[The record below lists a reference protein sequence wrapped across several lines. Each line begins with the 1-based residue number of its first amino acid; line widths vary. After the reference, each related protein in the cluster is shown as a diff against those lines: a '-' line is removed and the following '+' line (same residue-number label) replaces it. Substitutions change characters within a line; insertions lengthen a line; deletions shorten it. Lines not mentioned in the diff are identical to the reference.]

1 MMIAVVAE
9 LGNRG
14 CFLLC
19 LYIKLMFMV
28 SVFGSWVLAFD
39 GGFWGCLLLEY
50 TWVYLGFSAF
60 DVCL

>member
-1 MMIAVVAE
+1 
-9 LGNRG
+9 
-14 CFLLC
+14 
-19 LYIKLMFMV
+19 MFMV

-60 DVCL
+60 DVCLWCKDGWVMSYELSYTVVAC